1 MVRARRWVA
10 PCYALGLTLLIL
22 APLLRPGYLL
32 LRDAVSTPRSYL
44 TGAALGLGEAAPRAV
59 PQDFAVALASR
70 LIDGGTVVKALLLV
84 GLWLAGC
91 GAARLVAIVL
101 PEAGLPGQLVAITV
115 AIWNPYVAE
124 RLLQGHW
131 SLLVG
136 YGCLPWVAAAM
147 LGLRD
152 GANGPMRRSRLHLT
166 SAGPGADSDEPR
178 RTAGPMRRS
187 RLHLT
192 SAGPGADSDEPR
204 RTAGPMRLFGLVFF
218 LALAGLTPT
227 GLLLAAVVA
236 LVCVAAPGSGPP
248 RWWCAASAVAIAA
261 TAALPW
267 LMAVVLSPGSAQ
279 GESAG
284 VAAFAAR
291 AEPGLGTLGSLAGL
305 GGIWNAEAVPGSRR
319 TAFALVATAAF
330 IGVLGLGWAS
340 VRDLPAVR
348 PLLILAGATV
358 LTFSLL
364 ATGPGLALL
373 RWATEIAPGLGVLRD
388 GQKWVALAVPGY
400 LLAGAGA
407 VVGLRDR
414 LPPARAA
421 LVCCVAL
428 IVVLPDL
435 AWGVAGR
442 VTPVHYPPGWAA
454 VAAKINA
461 DPRPVAVLPAD
472 TMRHFIWAGPAPVL
486 DPLPRWVRAEVLT
499 TGDLTVGGHTVPGEG
514 SHAREVQEAL
524 LSGAE
529 PATLG
534 VKGVGWVVTESDVDG
549 EIGSAAKTLTR
560 LPVAYRD
567 SDLTVHRVG
576 GRGPKTSAGPRRA
589 AIAVHLVWLAML
601 VAGAGGLAAPL
612 IQRRLRG

>member
-1 MVRARRWVA
+1 MVRAGRWIA
-10 PCYALGLTLLIL
+10 PCYALGLTLLIV

-44 TGAALGLGEAAPRAV
+44 TAAALGLGEAAPRAV
-59 PQDFAVALASR
+59 PQDFAVAVASR
-70 LIDGGTVVKALLLV
+70 LVDGGIVVKALLIA

-91 GAARLVAIVL
+91 GAARLVATVL
-101 PEAGLPGQLVAITV
+101 TDSGLPGQLVAVTV

-136 YGCLPWVAAAM
+136 YGCLPWVAVAM
-147 LGLRD
+147 LRLRS
-152 GANGPMRRSRLHLT
+152 GNG
-166 SAGPGADSDEPR
+166 
-178 RTAGPMRRS
+178 
-187 RLHLT
+187 
-192 SAGPGADSDEPR
+192 
-204 RTAGPMRLFGLVFF
+204 RLFGLVFF
-218 LALAGLTPT
+218 VALAGLTPT

-236 LVCVAAPGSGPP
+236 VVCVAAPGSGPP
-248 RWWCAASAVAIAA
+248 RWWCATTAVAIAA

-267 LMAVVLSPGSAQ
+267 LMAVVVGPGSVR

-305 GGIWNAEAVPGSRR
+305 GGIWNAEAVPGSR
-319 TAFALVATAAF
+319 TTLFALLATAVF
-330 IGVLGLGWAS
+330 VGVVGLGLSA
-340 VRDLPAVR
+340 VRDLPAAR
-348 PLLILAGATV
+348 PLLILAAATV
-358 LTFSLL
+358 LAFAVL
-364 ATGPGLALL
+364 ATEPGLAVL
-373 RWATEIAPGLGVLRD
+373 RWAVEVIPGLGMLRD
-388 GQKWVALAVPGY
+388 GQKWVALAMPGY
-400 LLAGAGA
+400 ALAGAGA
-407 VVGLRDR
+407 AAALRDR

-421 LVCCVAL
+421 LVCCIAL

-442 VTPVHYPPGWAA
+442 VQPVHYPPGWAT

-472 TMRHFIWAGPAPVL
+472 TMRHFSWAGPAPVL
-486 DPLPRWVRAEVLT
+486 DPLPRWVRAEVLA
-499 TGDLTVGGHTVPGEG
+499 TGDLRVGGQTVRGEG
-514 SHAREVQEAL
+514 GHARAVQQAL

-534 VKGVGWVVTESDVDG
+534 VHGVGWVVSESGTDG
-549 EIGSAAKTLTR
+549 EMGAAAQTLMR
-560 LPVAYRD
+560 LPISYRD
-567 SDLTVHRVG
+567 ADFTVYRVG
-576 GRGPKTSAGPRRA
+576 ARAPKVSAGPRRA
-589 AIAVHLVWLAML
+589 LLTAHLLWLGML

-612 IQRRLRG
+612 VRRCYPAAK